1 MKKEIVEQDPT
12 EQNLRKTLNF
22 GHTLGHAIE
31 SYFMESDQKQRL
43 LHGEAIAIG
52 MVLANY
58 LSTQL
63 CDLEEVVCNELSS
76 AIMSFYQIVDFDD
89 KDIEQIITLLKYD
102 KKNSHGKVL
111 FVLLNN
117 IGDVVLNQEVSNELI
132 YKAFEY
138 YKNLNKN

>member
-1 MKKEIVEQDPT
+1 
-12 EQNLRKTLNF
+12 
-22 GHTLGHAIE
+22 
-31 SYFMESDQKQRL
+31 MESDQKQRL

-52 MVLANY
+52 MILANY

-63 CDLEEVVCNELSS
+63 CDLEEVVCNEVSL
-76 AIMSFYQIVDFDD
+76 AIMSFYQVVQFDD

>member
-1 MKKEIVEQDPT
+1 
-12 EQNLRKTLNF
+12 
-22 GHTLGHAIE
+22 
-31 SYFMESDQKQRL
+31 MESDQKQRL

-63 CDLEEVVCNELSS
+63 CHLEEVVCNELSS
-76 AIMSFYQIVDFDD
+76 AIMSFYQVVDFDD

-117 IGDVVLNQEVSNELI
+117 IGEVVLNQEVSNELI